1 MFSVS
6 DSQSVQDSLT
16 IDQSEWQSVY
26 LARVD
31 GTELVHTGRRRTEN
45 DHYDSCESWL
55 DLSGDS
61 GLESSPYGPSS
72 GDWTLFRT
80 NEFQDKLGHDIAL
93 DLRDFTNSDFE
104 LFGGDC
110 TGQSQHD
117 WPPLDTT
124 EPALPTTPGVSH
136 KDGESVRTER
146 SLIKD
151 LASETDMYNFA
162 NDQPIECIV
171 PGCVRRRCF
180 SRPSDLRRH
189 HIEQHTKI
197 RFACDFC
204 GRRFKRRYERVK
216 HQRERHENCSY

>member
-1 MFSVS
+1 MFLVS

-26 LARVD
+26 LDRVE
-31 GTELVHTGRRRTEN
+31 GTELVHTGHRRTEN

-55 DLSGDS
+55 GLSGDS
-61 GLESSPYGPSS
+61 GLEPSPYRPSS
-72 GDWTLFRT
+72 GNWTLFRM
-80 NEFQDKLGHDIAL
+80 NEFQDKLGDDIASY
-93 DLRDFTNSDFE
+93 LREFTNSDFE
-104 LFGGDC
+104 LFGSYC
-110 TGQSQHD
+110 TGQTRHD
-117 WPPLDTT
+117 RPPLDIT
-124 EPALPTTPGVSH
+124 EPALPTIPRVSH
-136 KDGESVRTER
+136 KDGESVPTEA

-151 LASETDMYNFA
+151 LDSKTDMYNFA

-189 HIEQHTKI
+189 HMEQHMKI

-204 GRRFKRRYERVK
+204 DRRFKRRYERVK
-216 HQRERHENCSY
+216 HQRERHENCRH